1 MRVRP
6 RIPLSLGSLHRRS
19 PKKHSR
25 GTTARLWNSHVE
37 LLEDR
42 SVPAIISSQLPN
54 VGGPPGGGGTSG
66 TGAQPRSTLNGFVF
80 CDDNQNGVLDV
91 DQGEHGIAGVTVR
104 LLRVGVGFVGT
115 TMTDSSGLYFFGNVP
130 RGAYRII
137 ELQPPDVEQ
146 GQAILGTIN
155 GVTRGRVISPDRMA
169 LTIPA
174 GVNAVDYNFSEICEE
189 MPPGGGTSGE
199 ENPPPTPLEEMECPI
214 PEEAPSGFAVDGSVV
229 TVTGTSQGDVF
240 IIAQTGDQ
248 VILTFT
254 FLNASNVAVTETRTF
269 SAGAITEVNVNGQS
283 GNDFLAVDN
292 GGGLLGITVNYD
304 GGFGTDTLRLRN
316 GVAESETF
324 TAGQAEDTGSVTLTG
339 SGGVTQTINY
349 EDIGLIADTVVAA
362 NMGIVANNFQQP
374 ISVLDG
380 QSWSGAT
387 TTRITGIHRDKKVEI
402 CHHTHSAT
410 NPGVLIDIGRPALSA
425 HMRHGDEVL
434 SDEPPAIPIEFA
446 NKANVEIVGGN
457 GSDFF
462 LLNNPNTATGLQ
474 KLTING
480 GNGKDVVNVQA
491 EPVNPSV
498 DIVLL
503 GFEEQSGKGP
513 RYIA

>member
-1 MRVRP
+1 
-6 RIPLSLGSLHRRS
+6 LSIGSLFHRS
-19 PKKHSR
+19 KKLHRR
-25 GTTARLWNSHVE
+25 GTTARLGKPNLE
-37 LLEDR
+37 LLDDR
-42 SVPAIISSQLPN
+42 TVPAIISSQLPN
-54 VGGPPGGGGTSG
+54 TGGSTGGGGTSG

-80 CDDNQNGVLDV
+80 CDENQNGVLDV

-104 LLRVGVGFVGT
+104 LFRIGVGFVGT
-115 TMTDSSGLYFFGNVP
+115 TMTDSSGLYFFGNLP
-130 RGAYRII
+130 RGAYQII
-137 ELQPPDVEQ
+137 ELQPPDVQQ
-146 GQAILGTIN
+146 GQAFLGTIN
-155 GVTRGRVISPDRMA
+155 GVVRGRVIGPDRMA

-174 GVNAVDYNFSEICEE
+174 GANAVDFNFSEICEE

-199 ENPPPTPLEEMECPI
+199 ENPPPTPLGELECPI
-214 PEEAPSGFAVDGSVV
+214 PTQAPSGFSVDGSVV

-240 IIAQTGDQ
+240 TIARTGDQ
-248 VILTFT
+248 VTITFSY
-254 FLNASNVAVTETRTF
+254 LNASNVAVTDTRTF
-269 SAGAITEVNVNGQS
+269 AASAITEVNVNGQF

-292 GGGLLGITVNYD
+292 GGGLLGITVNYN

-316 GVAESETF
+316 GVAENETF

-349 EDIGLIADTVVAA
+349 EDIGLIADTVVAT

-380 QSWSGAT
+380 LTSWGGAV

-425 HMRHGDEVL
+425 HLKHGDEVL
-434 SDEPPAIPIEFA
+434 SDEPPTIPIEFA
-446 NKANVEIVGGN
+446 NKTNVNIVGGN
-457 GSDFF
+457 GSDLF

-474 KLTING
+474 KMTING

-491 EPVNPSV
+491 VPVNPSV
-498 DIVLL
+498 DLVLL
-503 GFEEQSGKGP
+503 GMEEQSGKGT
-513 RYIA
+513 RYIT